1 MFTKKKAGFP
11 LCYYNRASLSFKRCS
26 RGKTMI
32 TFQID
37 QSRFIYRVAGVC
49 LHEDHV
55 LLQAAEDSSFWF
67 LPGGRVEM
75 LESSEAALK
84 REMREELRLEN
95 DVQVLRL
102 LWVVENFFRFEK
114 TAQHELGFYYQIA
127 LADHSALY
135 DKTRAHTAIE
145 DTGAFAAEPLA
156 FTLRWFPLAALDDI
170 SLYPLFLRTSL
181 RNLPTSVEHIIHTD
195 PDE

>member
-1 MFTKKKAGFP
+1 
-11 LCYYNRASLSFKRCS
+11 
-26 RGKTMI
+26 MI
-32 TFQID
+32 TFKID
-37 QSRFIYRVAGVC
+37 QSRFMYRVAGIC

-102 LWVVENFFRFEK
+102 LWVVENFFRLEE
-114 TAQHELGFYYQIA
+114 TAFHEIGFYYQIA
-127 LADHSALY
+127 LADHSELY

-156 FTLRWFPLAALDDI
+156 FTLRWFPLDALDNTP
-170 SLYPLFLRTSL
+170 LYPAFLRAGLRSL
-181 RNLPTSVEHIIHTD
+181 PASVQHIVHID
-195 PDE
+195 SDE